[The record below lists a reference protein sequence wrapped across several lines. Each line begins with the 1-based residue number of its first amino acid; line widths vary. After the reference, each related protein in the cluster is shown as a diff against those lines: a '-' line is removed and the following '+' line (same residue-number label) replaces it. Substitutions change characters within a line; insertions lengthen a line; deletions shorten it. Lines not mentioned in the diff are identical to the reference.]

1 MNYKCK
7 ICEVIVLR
15 MTYDIQILKDFIMTS
30 KRKISFESCLTYLKH
45 WCSNFLFQPVCD
57 MSEMLQIYFFQP
69 VSDKK
74 NLSVATD
81 KFELISHQV
90 WISSIL
96 REMIKHLALFL
107 PLSKPELPQKWL
119 HTFLMHFGVD
129 NIQTTV
135 WNNMIM
141 IF

>member
-1 MNYKCK
+1 
-7 ICEVIVLR
+7 
-15 MTYDIQILKDFIMTS
+15 MTFKFL
-30 KRKISFESCLTYLKH
+30 KISYWPQKEKFHLNLI
-45 WCSNFLFQPVCD
+45 WRIWNIDVPIFFFNLFVTCQKCYKF
-57 MSEMLQIYFFQP
+57 IFFQP

-81 KFELISHQV
+81 KFEPISHQV

-119 HTFLMHFGVD
+119 HKFLMHFGID